1 MGARHYDQNML
12 ALSAESPIGDT
23 PAGEVGGDL
32 IAAHLLMKVRSSGS
46 LVELMSWKCRLNA
59 KRINKIA

>member
-1 MGARHYDQNML
+1 ML
-12 ALSAESPIGDT
+12 ALGAESPIGDT